1 MEREQRSSQGQNLQ
15 EHSYLRE
22 NRGKV
27 NQGGRAG
34 MVRVR
39 SRQEKMM
46 SWGPKEEGVS
56 RRRQWSMESSVLSLC

>member
-1 MEREQRSSQGQNLQ
+1 MKREQRSSQGQNLQ

-27 NQGGRAG
+27 IQGRAG